1 MGPPEIKRGTPSWVV
16 LNKKGKEGEVI
27 IQDFTKVKLLLRSCE
42 LFFFFYSVVIFIVQI
57 ILFTVY
63 MSLSGFTVNLLKK
76 KKEYELTEEQKE
88 ALLIGLM
95 LADGFLERET

>member
-1 MGPPEIKRGTPSWVV
+1 
-16 LNKKGKEGEVI
+16 
-27 IQDFTKVKLLLRSCE
+27 
-42 LFFFFYSVVIFIVQI
+42 
-57 ILFTVY
+57 